1 MNIHS
6 LRGFRDLLPP
16 ESTLFARIEAGARE
30 IFELY
35 GYREIRIP
43 TIESKELFVKSTGDT
58 TDIVEKEMYAFTD
71 QGGREVAVRPEGTPG
86 VVRAYIEQNLSQ
98 SGRNGKYY
106 YIGNMFRAERPQ
118 AGRYREFTQ
127 IGAEYIGNPSPF
139 ADAETIAMLVML
151 LKKAGLDGLSAEI
164 NSLGC
169 AECRK
174 NYREILLAHL
184 KANIARLC
192 EPCRQRIER
201 NPLRALDCKID
212 GPALA
217 ETAPKLTLCA
227 PCAEHFTRTQ
237 TLLKASGIDFTV
249 NLNMVR
255 GLDYYTRTV
264 FEVKSSA
271 LGSQDAVAGGGR
283 YDDLVKSMGGPQAP
297 AIGWA
302 MGVDRV
308 AMLLKD
314 KVLAG
319 QDPSVFIVAAS
330 ELARDAAFRLL
341 GELRAAGI
349 GADFSNLEL
358 SLKSQMRSADRSGAA
373 VALLLG
379 EDEVKNSVCAVK
391 FLKEKRDQ
399 LTVPSA
405 DLITELKKI
414 LNKYFTDTYHR
425 DTGWS
430 EATQFNRI

>member
-1 MNIHS
+1 MNINS

-16 ESTLFARIEAGARE
+16 ESTLFARIESGARE
-30 IFELY
+30 VFSLY

-43 TIESKELFVKSTGDT
+43 TIEAKELFVKSTGDT

-106 YIGNMFRAERPQ
+106 YVGNMFRAERPQ

-139 ADAETIAMLVML
+139 ADAETIAMLVGL
-151 LKKAGLDGLSAEI
+151 LGKAGLSGLSVEI

-169 AECRK
+169 GECRK
-174 NYREILLAHL
+174 SYRGILLDYLNTNSGA
-184 KANIARLC
+184 LC
-192 EPCRQRIER
+192 GHCQARIER
-201 NPLRALDCKID
+201 NPLRALDCKTD

-217 ETAPKLTLCA
+217 EKAPKPVLCS
-227 PCAEHFTRTQ
+227 PCAGHFDQ
-237 TLLKASGIDFTV
+237 TLSLLKSSGVDFTV
-249 NLNMVR
+249 NRNMVR

-264 FEVKSSA
+264 FEVKTSA

-283 YDDLVKSMGGPQAP
+283 YDDLVKSMGGPPAP

-302 MGVDRV
+302 LGVDRV

-314 KVLAG
+314 KVRADS
-319 QDPSVFIVAAS
+319 DPSVFVVAAS
-330 ELARDAAFRLL
+330 EEARDEAFRLL

-349 GADFSNLEL
+349 SADFSNLEL
-358 SLKSQMRSADRSGAA
+358 SLKSQLRSADRSGAS

-379 EDEVKNSVCAVK
+379 GEELKNSVCAVK
-391 FLKEKRDQ
+391 FLKEKREQ
-399 LTVPSA
+399 ASIPLAGLVA
-405 DLITELKKI
+405 ELKKT
-414 LNKYFTDTYHR
+414 LSNSPAR
-425 DTGWS
+425 
-430 EATQFNRI
+430 